1 MNYIYDIILNFNEEF
16 YDFYE
21 WKNND
26 NVINVRKIPVLKVDE
41 NTYVSLRN
49 NRVQVSMETIDSL
62 KKNFSLYNE
71 KIEGNI
77 ICLITNG
84 MSAFGVM
91 FNSNGYLI
99 KRSSMLFDE
108 EEEVIDES
116 ENIKEIKIEF
126 IKNEKQKSNNISRI
140 VKEKQKFIKDYISS
154 LDDELTLKYIYYDYF
169 EKEENKNNIK
179 EILLSEINSE
189 WNSKLSKLYDLTKL
203 LNKVK

>member
-49 NRVQVSMETIDSL
+49 NKVQISMETIDSL

-91 FNSNGYLI
+91 FNNNGYLI

-116 ENIKEIKIEF
+116 ENIKEVKIEF

-179 EILLSEINSE
+179 EILLSEINSK

-203 LNKVK
+203 LSKVK

>member
-21 WKNND
+21 WKSND

-49 NRVQVSMETIDSL
+49 NKVQVSMETIDSL

-91 FNSNGYLI
+91 LNNNGYLI

-116 ENIKEIKIEF
+116 ENIKEVKIDF

-140 VKEKQKFIKDYISS
+140 VKEKQKFIKDYITS

-169 EKEENKNNIK
+169 EREENKNNIK
-179 EILLSEINSE
+179 EILLSEINSK

>member
-179 EILLSEINSE
+179 EILLSEINSK

>member
-49 NRVQVSMETIDSL
+49 NKVQVSMETIDSL

-91 FNSNGYLI
+91 FNNNGDLI

-116 ENIKEIKIEF
+116 ENIKEVKIEF

-179 EILLSEINSE
+179 EILLSEINNK

>member
-21 WKNND
+21 WNNND

-49 NRVQVSMETIDSL
+49 NKIQVSMETIDSL

-91 FNSNGYLI
+91 FNNNGYLI
-99 KRSSMLFDE
+99 KRSGMLFDE

-116 ENIKEIKIEF
+116 ENIKEVKIDF

-169 EKEENKNNIK
+169 EKEEDKNNIK

>member
-21 WKNND
+21 WNNND

-49 NRVQVSMETIDSL
+49 NKVQVSMETIDSL

-91 FNSNGYLI
+91 FNNNGYLI

-116 ENIKEIKIEF
+116 ENIKEVKIDF

>member
-21 WKNND
+21 WNNND

-49 NRVQVSMETIDSL
+49 NKVQVSMETIDSL

-91 FNSNGYLI
+91 FNNNGYLI
-99 KRSSMLFDE
+99 KRSGMLFDE

-116 ENIKEIKIEF
+116 ENIKEVKIDF

-154 LDDELTLKYIYYDYF
+154 VDDELTLKYIYYDYF
-169 EKEENKNNIK
+169 EKEEDKNNIK

>member
-21 WKNND
+21 WKSND

-41 NTYVSLRN
+41 NTYISLRN
-49 NRVQVSMETIDSL
+49 NKVQVSMETIDSL

-91 FNSNGYLI
+91 FNNNGYLI

-116 ENIKEIKIEF
+116 ENIKEVKIDF

-169 EKEENKNNIK
+169 EKEEDKNNIK

>member
-21 WKNND
+21 WNNND

-49 NRVQVSMETIDSL
+49 NKIQVSMETIDSL

-91 FNSNGYLI
+91 FNNNGYLI

-116 ENIKEIKIEF
+116 ENIKEVKIDF

>member
-41 NTYVSLRN
+41 NTYISLKN
-49 NRVQVSMETIDSL
+49 NKVQVSMETIDSL

-91 FNSNGYLI
+91 FNNNGYLI

-116 ENIKEIKIEF
+116 ENIKEVKIDF

>member
-49 NRVQVSMETIDSL
+49 NKIQVSMETIDSL

-91 FNSNGYLI
+91 FNNNGYLI

>member
-16 YDFYE
+16 YEFYE

-49 NRVQVSMETIDSL
+49 NKVQVSMETIDSL

-77 ICLITNG
+77 ICLVTNG

-91 FNSNGYLI
+91 FNNNGYLI

-116 ENIKEIKIEF
+116 ENIKDVKIEF

>member
-21 WKNND
+21 WKSND

-49 NRVQVSMETIDSL
+49 NKIQVSMETIDSL

-91 FNSNGYLI
+91 FNNNGYLI

-116 ENIKEIKIEF
+116 ENIKEVKIDF

-169 EKEENKNNIK
+169 EKEEDKNNIK

>member
-1 MNYIYDIILNFNEEF
+1 
-16 YDFYE
+16 
-21 WKNND
+21 
-26 NVINVRKIPVLKVDE
+26 
-41 NTYVSLRN
+41 
-49 NRVQVSMETIDSL
+49 
-62 KKNFSLYNE
+62 
-71 KIEGNI
+71 
-77 ICLITNG
+77 
-84 MSAFGVM
+84 
-91 FNSNGYLI
+91 
-99 KRSSMLFDE
+99 MLFDE

-116 ENIKEIKIEF
+116 ENIKEVKIDF

>member
-84 MSAFGVM
+84 MSAIGVM
-91 FNSNGYLI
+91 FNNNGYLI

-179 EILLSEINSE
+179 EILLSEINSK

>member
-49 NRVQVSMETIDSL
+49 NKVQVSMETIDSL

-91 FNSNGYLI
+91 FNNNGYLI

-116 ENIKEIKIEF
+116 ENIKEVKIEF

-169 EKEENKNNIK
+169 EKEEDKNNIK
-179 EILLSEINSE
+179 EILLSEINNK

>member
-21 WKNND
+21 WKSND

-41 NTYVSLRN
+41 NTYISLRN
-49 NRVQVSMETIDSL
+49 NKVQVSMETIDSL

-91 FNSNGYLI
+91 FNNNGYLI

-116 ENIKEIKIEF
+116 ENIKEVKIDF

>member
-21 WKNND
+21 WNNND

-49 NRVQVSMETIDSL
+49 NKIQVSMETIDSL

-91 FNSNGYLI
+91 FNNNGYLI
-99 KRSSMLFDE
+99 KRSGMLFDE

-116 ENIKEIKIEF
+116 ENIKEVKIDF

-179 EILLSEINSE
+179 EILLSEINSK

>member
-49 NRVQVSMETIDSL
+49 NKIQVSMETIDSL

-91 FNSNGYLI
+91 FNNNGYLI
-99 KRSSMLFDE
+99 KRSGMLFDE

-116 ENIKEIKIEF
+116 ENIKEVKIDF

>member
-21 WKNND
+21 WKSND

-41 NTYVSLRN
+41 NTYIALRN
-49 NRVQVSMETIDSL
+49 NKVQVSLKTIEVL

-91 FNSNGYLI
+91 FNNNGYLI

-116 ENIKEIKIEF
+116 ENIKEVKIEF
-126 IKNEKQKSNNISRI
+126 IKNEKQEKNNVSRI
-140 VKEKQKFIKDYISS
+140 VKEKQKFINDYISS

-179 EILLSEINSE
+179 EILLKEITRK
-189 WNSKLSKLYDLTKL
+189 WNNKLSKLYDLTKL
-203 LNKVK
+203 LSKVK

>member
-84 MSAFGVM
+84 MSAFGIM
-91 FNSNGYLI
+91 FNNNGYLI

-116 ENIKEIKIEF
+116 ENIKEVKIDF

-154 LDDELTLKYIYYDYF
+154 VDDELTLKYIYYDYF

-179 EILLSEINSE
+179 EILLSEINSK

>member
-49 NRVQVSMETIDSL
+49 NKVQVSMETIDSL

-77 ICLITNG
+77 ICLVTNG

-91 FNSNGYLI
+91 FNNNGYLI

-116 ENIKEIKIEF
+116 ENIKEVKIEF
-126 IKNEKQKSNNISRI
+126 IKNEKQKSDNISRI

-179 EILLSEINSE
+179 EILLSEINSK

>member
-1 MNYIYDIILNFNEEF
+1 MNYIYDIILNFNEKF

-21 WKNND
+21 WKSND

-41 NTYVSLRN
+41 NTYIALRN
-49 NRVQVSMETIDSL
+49 NKVQVSLETIEVL

-91 FNSNGYLI
+91 FNNNGYLI

-116 ENIKEIKIEF
+116 ENIKEVKIEF
-126 IKNEKQKSNNISRI
+126 IKNEKQEKNNVSRI
-140 VKEKQKFIKDYISS
+140 VKEKQKFINDYISS

-179 EILLSEINSE
+179 EILLKEITRK
-189 WNSKLSKLYDLTKL
+189 WNNKLSKLYDLTKL
-203 LNKVK
+203 LSKVK

>member
-21 WKNND
+21 WKSND

-41 NTYVSLRN
+41 NTYIALRN
-49 NRVQVSMETIDSL
+49 NKVQVSLETIEVL

-91 FNSNGYLI
+91 FNNNGYLI

-116 ENIKEIKIEF
+116 ENIKEVKIEF
-126 IKNEKQKSNNISRI
+126 IKNEKQEKNNVSRI
-140 VKEKQKFIKDYISS
+140 VKEKRKFINDYISS

-179 EILLSEINSE
+179 EILLKEITRK
-189 WNSKLSKLYDLTKL
+189 WNNKLSKLYDLTKL
-203 LNKVK
+203 LSKVK

>member
-21 WKNND
+21 WKSND

-41 NTYVSLRN
+41 NTYIALRN
-49 NRVQVSMETIDSL
+49 NKVQVSLETIEVL
-62 KKNFSLYNE
+62 KKTFSLYNE

-91 FNSNGYLI
+91 FNNNGYLI

-116 ENIKEIKIEF
+116 ENIKEVKIEF
-126 IKNEKQKSNNISRI
+126 IKNEKQEKNNVSRI
-140 VKEKQKFIKDYISS
+140 VKEKQKFINDYISS

-179 EILLSEINSE
+179 EILLKEITRK
-189 WNSKLSKLYDLTKL
+189 WNNKLSKLYDLTKL
-203 LNKVK
+203 LSKVK

>member
-21 WKNND
+21 WKSND

-41 NTYVSLRN
+41 NTYIALRN
-49 NRVQVSMETIDSL
+49 NKVQVSLETIEVL

-91 FNSNGYLI
+91 FNNNGYLI

-116 ENIKEIKIEF
+116 ENIKEVKIEF
-126 IKNEKQKSNNISRI
+126 IKNEKQEKNNVSRI
-140 VKEKQKFIKDYISS
+140 VKEKQKFINDYISS

-179 EILLSEINSE
+179 EILLKEITRK
-189 WNSKLSKLYDLTKL
+189 WNNKLSKLYDLTKL

>member
-21 WKNND
+21 WKSND

-41 NTYVSLRN
+41 NTYISLKN
-49 NRVQVSMETIDSL
+49 NKVQVSMETIDSL

-91 FNSNGYLI
+91 FNNNGYLI

-116 ENIKEIKIEF
+116 ENIKEVKIDF

>member
-1 MNYIYDIILNFNEEF
+1 MNYIYDIILNFNEKF

-21 WKNND
+21 WKSND

-41 NTYVSLRN
+41 NTYIALRN
-49 NRVQVSMETIDSL
+49 NKVQVSLETIEVL

-91 FNSNGYLI
+91 FNNNGYLI

-116 ENIKEIKIEF
+116 ENIKEVKIEF
-126 IKNEKQKSNNISRI
+126 IKNEKQEKNNVSRI
-140 VKEKQKFIKDYISS
+140 VKEKQKFINDYISS

-169 EKEENKNNIK
+169 EKEEDKNNIK
-179 EILLSEINSE
+179 EILLSEINNK

>member
-49 NRVQVSMETIDSL
+49 NKIQVSMETIDSL

-91 FNSNGYLI
+91 FNNNGYLI

-116 ENIKEIKIEF
+116 ENIKKVKIDF

-189 WNSKLSKLYDLTKL
+189 WNSKRSKLYDLTKL

>member
-21 WKNND
+21 WKSND

-41 NTYVSLRN
+41 NTYIALRN
-49 NRVQVSMETIDSL
+49 NKVQVSLETIEVL

-84 MSAFGVM
+84 ISAFGVM
-91 FNSNGYLI
+91 FNNNGYLI
-99 KRSSMLFDE
+99 KKSSMLFDE

-116 ENIKEIKIEF
+116 ENIKEVKIEL
-126 IKNEKQKSNNISRI
+126 IKNEKQEKNNVSRI
-140 VKEKQKFIKDYISS
+140 VKEKQKFIKNYISS

-169 EKEENKNNIK
+169 EQEENKSNIK
-179 EILLSEINSE
+179 EILLKEITSK
-189 WNSKLSKLYDLTKL
+189 WNNKLSKLYDLTKL

>member
-49 NRVQVSMETIDSL
+49 NKVQVSMETIDSL

-91 FNSNGYLI
+91 FNNNGYLI

-116 ENIKEIKIEF
+116 ENIKEVKIDF

-169 EKEENKNNIK
+169 EKEEDKNNIK

>member
-41 NTYVSLRN
+41 NTYISLRN
-49 NRVQVSMETIDSL
+49 NKVQVSMETIDSL

-91 FNSNGYLI
+91 FNNNGYLI

-116 ENIKEIKIEF
+116 ENIKEVKIDF
-126 IKNEKQKSNNISRI
+126 LKNEKQKSNNISRI

-179 EILLSEINSE
+179 EILLSEINSK

>member
-41 NTYVSLRN
+41 NTYISLRN
-49 NRVQVSMETIDSL
+49 NKVQVSMETIDSL

-91 FNSNGYLI
+91 FNNNGYLI

-116 ENIKEIKIEF
+116 ENIKQVKIEF

-179 EILLSEINSE
+179 EILLSEINSK
-189 WNSKLSKLYDLTKL
+189 WNTKLSKLYDLTKL

>member
-49 NRVQVSMETIDSL
+49 NKVQVSMETIDSL

-91 FNSNGYLI
+91 FNNNGYLI

-116 ENIKEIKIEF
+116 ENIKEVKVDF
-126 IKNEKQKSNNISRI
+126 IQNEKQKSNNISRI

-179 EILLSEINSE
+179 EILLSEINSK

>member
-26 NVINVRKIPVLKVDE
+26 NVINVRKIPILKVDE

-91 FNSNGYLI
+91 FNNNGYLI

-179 EILLSEINSE
+179 EILLSEINSK

>member
-49 NRVQVSMETIDSL
+49 NKVQVSMETIDSL

-91 FNSNGYLI
+91 FNNNGYLI

-116 ENIKEIKIEF
+116 ENIKEVKIEF

-140 VKEKQKFIKDYISS
+140 VKEKQKFIKDYITS

-179 EILLSEINSE
+179 EILLSEINSK

>member
-49 NRVQVSMETIDSL
+49 NKVQVSMETIDSL

-77 ICLITNG
+77 ICLVTNG

-91 FNSNGYLI
+91 FNNNGYLI

-116 ENIKEIKIEF
+116 ENIKDVKIEF

-169 EKEENKNNIK
+169 EKEEDKNNIK
-179 EILLSEINSE
+179 EILLSEINNK

>member
-21 WKNND
+21 WKSND

-49 NRVQVSMETIDSL
+49 NKVQVSMETIDSL

-91 FNSNGYLI
+91 FNNNGYLI

-116 ENIKEIKIEF
+116 ENIKEVKIDF

-179 EILLSEINSE
+179 EILLSEINSK